1 MQVVHDDA
9 QPGDQVVPLN
19 DASSAWGLATP
30 QPAFLPG
37 SSSEEMDLE
46 AELERKDSLP
56 AAHGS
61 TSLRRRTVSMRGAAM
76 ALNTTASPT
85 AGDTHVPHIV
95 RLPRSAF
102 SLRGELMHF
111 FVSYRVQTEGA
122 VGNGMSGLL
131 AEKIRTLSMD
141 RSQELQIP
149 RQGWGIW
156 PKGAKKPVPF
166 RKEQAKVFLDRDC
179 LQDGQ
184 SWLAGFVQGLAPNS
198 TASIPTRW
206 GAESPNPAPCTLN
219 ENPAP

>member
-1 MQVVHDDA
+1 MQVFPDDA
-9 QPGDQVVPLN
+9 QPADQVLPRC
-19 DASSAWGLATP
+19 DASSAVGLTTP

-37 SSSEEMDLE
+37 SYVEEMDLE
-46 AELERKDSLP
+46 TELERMGSPP
-56 AAHGS
+56 AAHRTTPLS
-61 TSLRRRTVSMRGAAM
+61 RRTVTMRGAAM
-76 ALNTTASPT
+76 VLEHHGNTAVSPT
-85 AGDTHVPHIV
+85 ARDTLVPRV
-95 RLPRSAF
+95 GRLPRSTF
-102 SLRGELMHF
+102 SLRGELMHVF
-111 FVSYRVQTEGA
+111 ISYRVNTEGA

-184 SWLAGFVQGLAPNS
+184 SWLAGFVQG
-198 TASIPTRW
+198 
-206 GAESPNPAPCTLN
+206 
-219 ENPAP
+219 